1 MGQHMLRG
9 IDFRTVTR
17 IEGDAGRCRVLVHTN
32 DGKAHELD
40 SYPGE
45 GLYQKV
51 SFWFANS
58 RSEVTG

>member
-1 MGQHMLRG
+1 MSKHTLRG

-17 IEGDAGRCRVLVHTN
+17 IEGDAGRCRVLVRTD
-32 DGKAHELD
+32 DGETHELD

-58 RSEVTG
+58 RSAVTG